1 VQLTLSTSQARKGSG
16 SDVVERE
23 SFNGELEIE
32 TDQAYNDW
40 TEAEP
45 FSRSLDPG
53 KPNATRSEDDGF
65 FDDSDGL
72 DYGII
77 RTAEPSNSNEEYM

>member
-1 VQLTLSTSQARKGSG
+1 MLSTLQARKGSG

-23 SFNGELEIE
+23 SFNGQLEIE

-40 TEAEP
+40 TESEP
-45 FSRSLDPG
+45 FSRSLDHG
-53 KPNATRSEDDGF
+53 KPNGLRSEDDGF

-72 DYGII
+72 DYAVIGSV
-77 RTAEPSNSNEEYM
+77 EPSYSNEEYM

>member
-1 VQLTLSTSQARKGSG
+1 MPSTLQARKGSG

-23 SFNGELEIE
+23 SFNGQLEIE

-40 TEAEP
+40 NESEP

-72 DYGII
+72 DYGIS
-77 RTAEPSNSNEEYM
+77 RTAEPSYSNEEYM